1 MDEEIVEFAVAHN
14 RKYSREHIWYQEKED
29 RLMVGLSDYL
39 ASDIGE
45 VLRVILPQAETEI
58 YTGDDLFSIWTLEEK
73 LTFASPFSGV
83 IAEVNAEV
91 EISPDLVNESAYDLG
106 WVLILDPHDHD
117 MEQLLEP
124 EEYVEFLAES

>member
-1 MDEEIVEFAVAHN
+1 MDEEIIEFAVAHN
-14 RKYSREHIWYQEKED
+14 RKYSREHLWYQEKDD

-45 VLRVILPQAETEI
+45 VLRVILPHAETEI
-58 YTGDDLFSIWTLEEK
+58 YSGDDFFSIWTIGEK
-73 LTFASPFSGV
+73 LTFTSPFSGE

-91 EISPDLVNESAYDLG
+91 EINPDLVNDSAYDLG

-124 EEYVEFLAES
+124 EEYVEFLAEI